1 LEFFTLRIIFKTI
14 MVFTRKSVSHIIS
27 ILLIFTCLT
36 TYGQGSRNFL
46 STEKTADSLASIEKH
61 TEAVEIY
68 KSIISSQIRS
78 ISEDE
83 RRRLEY
89 KTGYSLMQ
97 SGLDVMA
104 IPYFRRVIS
113 SAETLTGNGLIN
125 DAMTGLGK
133 SYEYT
138 GKHDSAFYWYLEAY
152 KQVRE
157 TDDTLRRARGARN
170 MAQLL
175 RVLKRFHEARFYCSK
190 AVALAPGIKDYKV
203 VANIYNETA
212 YLFELSYN
220 LDSAAFFYEQ
230 LINLSIANGY
240 LKGESVGY
248 SNLASV
254 LEKQNRLEKALE
266 LKLKG
271 IKIDTEINDTYGLMT
286 SYRGLSSTYLIAG
299 DYDKALEAINKA
311 HELCDTSWLP
321 DMSGIKKGY
330 YEIYKAKGLLNEALK
345 SYEDYNN
352 LSDRIDQA
360 ESRRQVAELLTR
372 YETERKEQQIKI
384 LEQTNLLK
392 QNRIHVQWLIIGV
405 MVLLGLSITSTGW
418 LWIRSKNQKLKQINA
433 ELQNFIIRQEQLN
446 GREKQDSFSH
456 EPAEIYKKWGLTDR
470 ESEILYY
477 LGNGCSNTTIA
488 EKLFISENT
497 VKFHIKNIYLKLD
510 VKNRIQ
516 ALLRCKND

>member
-1 LEFFTLRIIFKTI
+1 MIFK
-14 MVFTRKSVSHIIS
+14 RKNVSHIIS
-27 ILLIFTCLT
+27 TLLIFSCLA
-36 TYGQGSRNFL
+36 TYGQESRNFL
-46 STEKTADSLASIEKH
+46 KREKTADSLASIEKH
-61 TEAVEIY
+61 TEAAEIF
-68 KSIISSQIRS
+68 KSIIATHIRS
-78 ISEDE
+78 VREDD
-83 RRRLEY
+83 RMRLEY

-97 SGLDVMA
+97 SGLDVLAM
-104 IPYFRRVIS
+104 PYFRRVIS
-113 SAETLTGNGLIN
+113 SADDFTGKGLKN

-133 SYEYT
+133 TYEYT

-175 RVLKRFHEARFYCSK
+175 RVLKRFDEARYYCHK
-190 AVALAPGIKDYKV
+190 AVDLIPGIKDHKV

-212 YLFELSYN
+212 YLFELSDN
-220 LDSAAFFYEQ
+220 LDSAVYYYNS
-230 LINLSIANGY
+230 LVDISIANGY
-240 LKGESVGY
+240 MKGESVGY

-254 LEKQNRLEKALE
+254 FEKQNRLKEALE
-266 LKLKG
+266 FKLKG
-271 IKIDTEINDTYGLMT
+271 FEIDKEINDNYGLMT
-286 SYRGLSSTYLIAG
+286 SLRGLSSLYLIAG

-311 HELCDTSWLP
+311 YEICDTSWLP
-321 DMSGIKKGY
+321 DLSGIKIGY
-330 YEIYKAKGLLNEALK
+330 YKIYKAKGQFREALEY
-345 SYEDYNN
+345 YEAYNS
-352 LSDRIDQA
+352 LHDRINQA
-360 ESRRQVAELLTR
+360 ESRKQVTELLTR
-372 YETERKEQQIKI
+372 FETGMKEQQIKI
-384 LEQTNLLK
+384 LEQANLLK
-392 QNRIHVQWLIIGV
+392 ENRIHVQLLIIGV
-405 MVLLGLSITSTGW
+405 MILLGLSIISTGW

-446 GREKQDSFSH
+446 GREKQDSFSP

-516 ALLRCKND
+516 ALIRCKNDEPLGV